1 MGFSLKAALTSDA
14 LKSALV
20 DAVLVL
26 DLVAV
31 GVKAEMEMDG
41 RTRRMEKIFMVRY
54 LFILIIYNI
63 CTVGVMVEMVD
74 GCFLCC
80 DL

>member
-1 MGFSLKAALTSDA
+1 
-14 LKSALV
+14 
-20 DAVLVL
+20 VLVL

-54 LFILIIYNI
+54 LFLLIIYNMYSR
-63 CTVGVMVEMVD
+63 CD
-74 GCFLCC
+74 G
-80 DL
+80 